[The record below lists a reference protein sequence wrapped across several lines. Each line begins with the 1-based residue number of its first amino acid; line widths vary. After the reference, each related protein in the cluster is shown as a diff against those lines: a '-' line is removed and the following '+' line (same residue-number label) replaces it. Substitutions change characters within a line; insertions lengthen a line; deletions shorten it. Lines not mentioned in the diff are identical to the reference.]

1 MKKIIIIV
9 LSFIAFVFIAL
20 LTIPVFFKGDIV
32 KLIEKQAAANMKAE
46 LHIGDMSL
54 SMFKSFPNL
63 NVSLKDICISHNQA
77 NGCDTLANI
86 PLLEASVN
94 LKSLI
99 GGDKIIVNRI
109 LLMDGRLTAKVDTAG
124 IANWDIFPSAEATSE
139 NEDETKQVEKTND
152 EKGLELNNIAV
163 GNLFVAYNDFQNSTY
178 ASIDRID
185 MQLAGDFSA
194 SNTLAQL
201 SLALK
206 GISFRQQNSV
216 WVNNTNIIWQTE
228 IASDFKNNTF
238 EIMKN
243 DLRLNDLQLN
253 LVGKVAAIENRYR
266 VNLQLNAPDTKFES
280 LLSLLPPHI
289 LAEMKDIQTSGDFKL
304 NVVANGDY
312 YENNIPQLDA
322 LLVINNAS
330 VKYPQLPESI
340 QKINLDLH
348 ITNPGGSIDSTRID
362 LNKASF
368 VIANNPFNVFLNI
381 LNPNN
386 PLLEGG
392 AKGTINFA
400 NLKKAIPLQDITI
413 EGILE
418 TDMTFKGKYEYIE
431 KEQYE
436 KFTAKGNLSFQN
448 IRLINN
454 QFPEG
459 IFIPEGSLTVTPAYL
474 KLNSLKGNI
483 YSSDFALQGKISN
496 YLPYIFR
503 NETLQGDFTL
513 NSNLLNINEFILAQ
527 IKNTQTDST
536 NNIPKDNTANG
547 PTAAE
552 GALEVPRN
560 IDAHLSTNI
569 NTIIFDNLNI
579 KNVKGKVNL
588 ANAVANLNNLSMD
601 MLNGTMVMNGK
612 YNTANPQKPTVDF
625 DLKITN
631 FDIHEAYQAFTF
643 IRKSI
648 PVTMNCEGKISAAMT
663 FAATLDKEMSPI
675 MNTANG
681 KGYLESQGVLINN
694 NPAMNQL
701 ANVLKNEEL
710 SRLSI
715 SHLKIN
721 FNLENGNIVVEPFKT
736 TFAGNPVTIYGKQ
749 SVEGNLDYTLSMTID
764 RKFFGN
770 DINNMLKAI
779 PGSDNIKTIDLD
791 AKVGGT
797 LTEPKI
803 KPDLTKAIKSV
814 TKEAEKALKG
824 NVLKGLQ
831 NLFKKK

>member
-139 NEDETKQVEKTND
+139 NEDETKQEEKTND

-253 LVGKVAAIENRYR
+253 LVGKVAAIENRYK

-474 KLNSLKGNI
+474 KLNNLKGNI

>member
-63 NVSLKDICISHNQA
+63 NVSLKDICIRHNQA

-124 IANWDIFPSAEATSE
+124 IANWDIFPSVEATSE
-139 NEDETKQVEKTND
+139 NEEETKQPEKTND

-266 VNLQLNAPDTKFES
+266 VNLRLNAPDTKFES

-304 NVVANGDY
+304 DVVANGDY

-348 ITNPGGSIDSTRID
+348 ITNPGGIIDSTRID

>member
-63 NVSLKDICISHNQA
+63 NVSLKDICIRHNQA

-124 IANWDIFPSAEATSE
+124 IANWDIFPSVEATSE
-139 NEDETKQVEKTND
+139 NEEETKQPEKTND

-266 VNLQLNAPDTKFES
+266 VNLRLNAPDTKFES

-304 NVVANGDY
+304 DVVANGDY

>member
-139 NEDETKQVEKTND
+139 NEDETKQEEKTND

-474 KLNSLKGNI
+474 KLNNLKGNI